1 MLDAITLCL
10 AMTVFKEARSE
21 PKKAQYAVLE
31 VVHNRS
37 ISPKFPNNDYCSVIK
52 SKGQFSWFKNH
63 KSMTPPKFELE
74 SWKESIAVARDF
86 QSKRTNYT
94 RVATYFNH
102 TSLGVRYKTSVKSVK
117 IGQHVFY

>member
-1 MLDAITLCL
+1 MVDVVTMCL
-10 AMTVFKEARSE
+10 ALNVFMESRGE

-37 ISPKFPNNDYCSVIK
+37 KHKDFPNDYCSVIK
-52 SKGQFSWFKNH
+52 HPNAFSWVKNH
-63 KSMTPPKFELE
+63 KSMKPPKFELE

-86 QSKRTNYT
+86 QLNRTNYT
-94 RVATYFNH
+94 KGALYFNH
-102 TSLGVRYKTSVKSVK
+102 VKLGVRYKTNVKSVK

>member
-1 MLDAITLCL
+1 MIDAITLCL
-10 AMTVFKEARSE
+10 AMVVFKEARSE

-37 ISPKFPNNDYCSVIK
+37 KDSDFPNDYCGVVK

-86 QSKRTNYT
+86 QSKKTNYT
-94 RVATYFNH
+94 KGATYFNH
-102 TSLGVRYKTSVKSVK
+102 TRLGVRYKINVKSVK
-117 IGQHVFY
+117 IGNHIFY

>member
-86 QSKRTNYT
+86 QTKRTNYT
-94 RVATYFNH
+94 RGATYFN
-102 TSLGVRYKTSVKSVK
+102 TLKLGVRYKTNVKSVR

>member
-1 MLDAITLCL
+1 MLDTITLCL

-37 ISPKFPNNDYCSVIK
+37 ISPKFPNNDYCGVIK
-52 SKGQFSWFKNH
+52 QPNAFSWVKNH
-63 KSMTPPKFELE
+63 RSMKPPKFELE

-86 QSKRTNYT
+86 QRNRTNYT
-94 RVATYFNH
+94 KGAKYFNH
-102 TSLGVRYKTSVKSVK
+102 ISLGVRYKTNAKSVR

>member
-37 ISPKFPNNDYCSVIK
+37 KDSDFPNDYCSVIK
-52 SKGQFSWFKNH
+52 QPNAFSWFKNH

-86 QSKRTNYT
+86 QSKKTNYT
-94 RVATYFNH
+94 KGAKYFNH
-102 TSLGVRYKTSVKSVK
+102 ISLGVRYKTSVKSVK
-117 IGQHVFY
+117 IGKHVFY

>member
-1 MLDAITLCL
+1 MLDAVTICL

-37 ISPKFPNNDYCSVIK
+37 VNPKFPDNYCSVIK

-86 QSKRTNYT
+86 QSKKTNYT
-94 RVATYFNH
+94 RGATYFNH

>member
-1 MLDAITLCL
+1 MIDSITLCL
-10 AMTVFKEARSE
+10 AMVVFKEARSE

-37 ISPKFPNNDYCSVIK
+37 ISPKFPNNNYCSVIK

-74 SWKESIAVARDF
+74 SWKEAIAVARDF
-86 QSKRTNYT
+86 QSKKTNYT
-94 RVATYFNH
+94 KGAVYFNH
-102 TSLGVRYKTSVKSVK
+102 SKMGVRYKTNVKSVR

>member
-10 AMTVFKEARSE
+10 AMVVFKEARSE
-21 PKKAQYAVLE
+21 PLKAKYSVLE

-37 ISPKFPNNDYCSVIK
+37 NDERFKNDYCSVIK

-63 KSMTPPKFELE
+63 NSMKPPKYELDA
-74 SWKESIAVARDF
+74 WKESIAIARDF
-86 QSKRTNYT
+86 QRKKTNYT
-94 RVATYFNH
+94 KGAVYFNH
-102 TSLGVRYKTSVKSVK
+102 SKMGVRYKTNVKSVK